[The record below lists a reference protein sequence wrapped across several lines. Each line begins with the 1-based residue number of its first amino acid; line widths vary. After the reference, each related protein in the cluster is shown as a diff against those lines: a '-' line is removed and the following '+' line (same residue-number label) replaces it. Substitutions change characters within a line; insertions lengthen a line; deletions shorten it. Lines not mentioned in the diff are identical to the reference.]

1 MLFFR
6 SAGASALAVAFV
18 LSGAQPSAAGFW
30 DFLRRDPPPPAPAP
44 VAPAPGVPMQVAPA
58 PVAVPAP
65 GLAQQPAP
73 MVQSAAPPVQAAG
86 DLATRVD
93 RIETQIRALTGQI
106 EQITF
111 QLQELR
117 SELAAAAGEAGA
129 GALPFS
135 GAPMDAG
142 GPITPEDHAALQGLN
157 LTVPPPP
164 GLAGAAQPIGSAV
177 QGQPPA
183 SLGTVPV
190 NSAPPGAPLP
200 EGGAPISLSALAAGA
215 AAPPPPAAAPAPM
228 RAPDAAPPEGAIALA
243 NPGSSAREDY
253 DLAYQAILSGDY
265 AIAEGRLRMFLGLH
279 PQSALAADAQYW
291 LGESLY
297 ARGMYR
303 EAADAFLTG
312 YNNYPNSPK
321 APDSMLKLGLSL
333 AGLGE
338 KAAAC
343 STYAETLRNYPSA
356 SNALLQRVRVE
367 QTSAGC

>member
-1 MLFFR
+1 MQLFK
-6 SAGASALAVAFV
+6 SAGAGILAVAFI
-18 LSGAQPSAAGFW
+18 LSGSQPSAAGFW
-30 DFLRRDPPPPAPAP
+30 DFLRRDPPPQPAPIVPAPAP
-44 VAPAPGVPMQVAPA
+44 AAIPVP
-58 PVAVPAP
+58 AVPTTALAP
-65 GLAQQPAP
+65 PPPPPAAA
-73 MVQSAAPPVQAAG
+73 VQANAAPS
-86 DLATRVD
+86 DLATRVG

-117 SELAAAAGEAGA
+117 TELAAASGGVATD
-129 GALPFS
+129 ALPFS

-142 GPITPEDHAALQGLN
+142 GPVSPEDAAALQGLT
-157 LTVPPPP
+157 LTVPPLPTVVGAAVPPP
-164 GLAGAAQPIGSAV
+164 GSALQAQPPV
-177 QGQPPA
+177 

-190 NSAPPGAPLP
+190 NTAPPPAPLP
-200 EGGAPISLSALAAGA
+200 EAGGPISLSALAAGG
-215 AAPPPPAAAPAPM
+215 APPPAAAAPAPM
-228 RAPDAAPPEGAIALA
+228 RAPTTAPNGALA
-243 NPGSSAREDY
+243 LATPAGNPRADY

-265 AIAEGRLRMFLGLH
+265 AIAEGRLRLFLSVH
-279 PQSALAADAQYW
+279 PQNALAADAQYW

-321 APDSMLKLGLSL
+321 APDTMLKLGLAL

-338 KAAAC
+338 KTAAC
-343 STYAETLRNYPSA
+343 STYAETLRNYPQA

>member
-1 MLFFR
+1 MHLFR
-6 SAGASALAVAFV
+6 PAGAGTLAVALL

-30 DFLRRDPPPPAPAP
+30 DFLRRDPEPPPPPVQMAPAP
-44 VAPAPGVPMQVAPA
+44 VPA

-65 GLAQQPAP
+65 APTPVPAPLAQTAAP
-73 MVQSAAPPVQAAG
+73 MQTPGTPS

-117 SELAAAAGEAGA
+117 TELAVAAGGV
-129 GALPFS
+129 GTDALPFS

-157 LTVPPPP
+157 LNVPPPAP
-164 GLAGAAQPIGSAV
+164 AVVGAAPPIGSAV

-190 NSAPPGAPLP
+190 NAAPQGAPLP
-200 EGGAPISLSALAAGA
+200 EGGAPISLSALAAGGN
-215 AAPPPPAAAPAPM
+215 AAPPPPAAAAPAPM
-228 RAPDAAPPEGAIALA
+228 RAPAAVPDGAVALA
-243 NPGSSAREDY
+243 TPPPNARAEY

-265 AIAEGRLRMFLGLH
+265 AIAEGRLRMFLGVH

-321 APDSMLKLGLSL
+321 APDTMLKLGLSL

-356 SNALLQRVRVE
+356 GNALLQRVRVE
-367 QTSAGC
+367 QASAGC